1 MLPRVAASPCLIL
14 SRGAAVGIAATAVDL
29 ALLTLFLHAAH
40 LPLRVASPLALAA
53 GVAVQFL
60 GSRAVTFR
68 ARGGRWWPQVMGFAA
83 VEALSFVANVA
94 LTELASGALHLSP
107 AVVRVPV
114 TSLVYFA
121 ISLPLWS
128 WVFRPTGEPT

>member
-1 MLPRVAASPCLIL
+1 MPTRAASSPCLTL
-14 SRGAAVGIAATAVDL
+14 SRGAAVGLAATAADL
-29 ALLTLFLHAAH
+29 ALLTLLLHVAH
-40 LPLRVASPLALAA
+40 LPLRAASPLALAA

-68 ARGGRWWPQVMGFAA
+68 ARGGRWGPQALGFAA

-94 LTELASGALHLSP
+94 LTELASSALRLPP
-107 AVVRVPV
+107 AAVRVPV

-121 ISLPLWS
+121 VSLPLWS

>member
-1 MLPRVAASPCLIL
+1 
-14 SRGAAVGIAATAVDL
+14 
-29 ALLTLFLHAAH
+29 
-40 LPLRVASPLALAA
+40 
-53 GVAVQFL
+53 
-60 GSRAVTFR
+60 
-68 ARGGRWWPQVMGFAA
+68 MGFAA
-83 VEALSFVANVA
+83 VEVLSFVTNVT
-94 LTELASGALHLSP
+94 LTEVASGALHLPP

>member
-1 MLPRVAASPCLIL
+1 MPTRVAASPGLIF
-14 SRGAAVGIAATAVDL
+14 SRGAAVGLAATAVDL
-29 ALLTLFLHAAH
+29 ALLTLLLHAH
-40 LPLRVASPLALAA
+40 VPLRAASPLALAA

-68 ARGGRWWPQVMGFAA
+68 ARSGRWWPQVLGFTA

-94 LTELASGALHLSP
+94 LTELASSASHLSP
-107 AVVRVPV
+107 ALVRVPV

-121 ISLPLWS
+121 VSLPLWS
-128 WVFRPTGEPT
+128 WVFRPAREPT

>member
-1 MLPRVAASPCLIL
+1 MPTRAAASPCLIL
-14 SRGAAVGIAATAVDL
+14 SRGAAVGLAATAVDL
-29 ALLTLFLHAAH
+29 ALLTLFLHTMH
-40 LPLRVASPLALAA
+40 LPLRAASPLALAA

-68 ARGGRWWPQVMGFAA
+68 AQEGRWWPQVMGFAA

-94 LTELASGALHLSP
+94 LTELASSALHLSP
-107 AVVRVPV
+107 ALVRVPV

>member
-1 MLPRVAASPCLIL
+1 MPTRVAASPRHIL
-14 SRGAAVGIAATAVDL
+14 SRGAAVGLAATAVDL
-29 ALLTLFLHAAH
+29 ALLTLSLHAAH

-53 GVAVQFL
+53 GVVVQFL

-68 ARGGRWWPQVMGFAA
+68 ARDGRCWPQVTGFAA
-83 VEALSFVANVA
+83 VELLSFVANVA
-94 LTELASGALHLSP
+94 LTELASSATHLSP

>member
-1 MLPRVAASPCLIL
+1 
-14 SRGAAVGIAATAVDL
+14 VGLAATAVDL
-29 ALLTLFLHAAH
+29 ALLTLLLHAAH
-40 LPLRVASPLALAA
+40 LPLRAASPLALAA
-53 GVAVQFL
+53 GVAVQFV

-68 ARGGRWWPQVMGFAA
+68 ARGGRWWSQGMGFAA

-94 LTELASGALHLSP
+94 LTEVASSALHLPP

-121 ISLPLWS
+121 VSLPLWS
-128 WVFRPTGEPT
+128 WVFRPTEEPT